1 MANCGLRVKP
11 GPFIVVNKVLLA
23 CSAARSF
30 LCCLWLLSLPQWPSG
45 VVVPGTRASPRV
57 QCFDSLALEEAAC
70 LLQKKVCVSLIF
82 LSSVESAKKE
92 TVLNDSAVF

>member
-1 MANCGLRVKP
+1 MACGLSLALYRCQLSFI
-11 GPFIVVNKVLLA
+11 GMQRRPFISVL
-23 CSAARSF
+23 SVAA
-30 LCCLWLLSLPQWPSG
+30 LTPQWQSR
-45 VVVPGTRASPRV
+45 VVVPGTRGSPRV
-57 QCFDSLALEEAAC
+57 QCVDCLALEEAAC